1 MSAPYP
7 FPYKSV
13 ACTFL
18 LLWVFVFLFADLFAG
33 SFRTLGIKEGLG
45 SRQVFQINKDS
56 AGFVWV
62 YTHVGIDRYDGNE
75 IKHYKLDGM
84 VDSRDN
90 IQSSTTMMCD
100 KEGIVWVALKNG
112 KIYAYNKLTDSFQLR
127 VDLADYLP
135 SPVLY
140 NMLFDDENRLWLCMS
155 KGLYSWEE
163 SAGLSFAGL
172 KGQSVRCMVQMEDE
186 VFFAG
191 TDKGVFRLTK
201 AGAAGSSYTSLTP
214 FLLKSIQFFLY
225 MSFVLP
231 AKMLPTDRHKVSP
244 HTNFFISMAFH
255 QLAGRIL
262 FPSSGLPVLSIL

>member
-18 LLWVFVFLFADLFAG
+18 LLWVSVFLSADLFAG

-112 KIYAYNKLTDSFQLR
+112 KIYAYNKLT
-127 VDLADYLP
+127 
-135 SPVLY
+135 
-140 NMLFDDENRLWLCMS
+140 S
-155 KGLYSWEE
+155 KHW
-163 SAGLSFAGL
+163 
-172 KGQSVRCMVQMEDE
+172 
-186 VFFAG
+186 
-191 TDKGVFRLTK
+191 
-201 AGAAGSSYTSLTP
+201 
-214 FLLKSIQFFLY
+214 
-225 MSFVLP
+225 
-231 AKMLPTDRHKVSP
+231 
-244 HTNFFISMAFH
+244 AFH
-255 QLAGRIL
+255 SDLTA
-262 FPSSGLPVLSIL
+262 SSSTVVSSPWLLISNTHRT

>member
-1 MSAPYP
+1 MFAPYP
-7 FPYKSV
+7 FLYKSV

-18 LLWVFVFLFADLFAG
+18 LLWVFVFLSADLFAG

-45 SRQVFQINKDS
+45 SRQVFQIDKDS

-127 VDLADYLP
+127 VDLAGYLS

-140 NMLFDDENRLWLCMS
+140 NILFDDENRLWLCMS

-172 KGQSVRCMVQMEDE
+172 KGQSVRCMVQWKM
-186 VFFAG
+186 
-191 TDKGVFRLTK
+191 KC
-201 AGAAGSSYTSLTP
+201 
-214 FLLKSIQFFLY
+214 FLQ
-225 MSFVLP
+225 
-231 AKMLPTDRHKVSP
+231 APTRV
-244 HTNFFISMAFH
+244 
-255 QLAGRIL
+255 
-262 FPSSGLPVLSIL
+262 SSG

>member
-18 LLWVFVFLFADLFAG
+18 LLWVFVFLSADLFAG
-33 SFRTLGIKEGLG
+33 SFRTLGIKVGLG

-112 KIYAYNKLTDSFQLR
+112 KIYAYNKLTDSFNCVWTWPITCLLR
-127 VDLADYLP
+127 YCIICCLMTKTVCGCVCRRGFILGKKVQDCLLP
-135 SPVLY
+135 
-140 NMLFDDENRLWLCMS
+140 D
-155 KGLYSWEE
+155 
-163 SAGLSFAGL
+163 
-172 KGQSVRCMVQMEDE
+172 
-186 VFFAG
+186 
-191 TDKGVFRLTK
+191 
-201 AGAAGSSYTSLTP
+201 
-214 FLLKSIQFFLY
+214 
-225 MSFVLP
+225 
-231 AKMLPTDRHKVSP
+231 
-244 HTNFFISMAFH
+244 
-255 QLAGRIL
+255 
-262 FPSSGLPVLSIL
+262 

>member
-1 MSAPYP
+1 MG
-7 FPYKSV
+7 V
-13 ACTFL
+13 RFL
-18 LLWVFVFLFADLFAG
+18 SADLFAG

-186 VFFAG
+186 VFLQA
-191 TDKGVFRLTK
+191 
-201 AGAAGSSYTSLTP
+201 
-214 FLLKSIQFFLY
+214 
-225 MSFVLP
+225 
-231 AKMLPTDRHKVSP
+231 PTRV
-244 HTNFFISMAFH
+244 
-255 QLAGRIL
+255 
-262 FPSSGLPVLSIL
+262 SSG

>member
-112 KIYAYNKLTDSFQLR
+112 KS
-127 VDLADYLP
+127 
-135 SPVLY
+135 
-140 NMLFDDENRLWLCMS
+140 M
-155 KGLYSWEE
+155 
-163 SAGLSFAGL
+163 
-172 KGQSVRCMVQMEDE
+172 
-186 VFFAG
+186 
-191 TDKGVFRLTK
+191 
-201 AGAAGSSYTSLTP
+201 
-214 FLLKSIQFFLY
+214 
-225 MSFVLP
+225 
-231 AKMLPTDRHKVSP
+231 
-244 HTNFFISMAFH
+244 HTTN
-255 QLAGRIL
+255 
-262 FPSSGLPVLSIL
+262 

>member
-201 AGAAGSSYTSLTP
+201 AGAAGSSSFETRPVDRIQRCMWNRSMSSERSCSSVPFQTAYLCLTVP
-214 FLLKSIQFFLY
+214 KGKYI
-225 MSFVLP
+225 P
-231 AKMLPTDRHKVSP
+231 
-244 HTNFFISMAFH
+244 
-255 QLAGRIL
+255 
-262 FPSSGLPVLSIL
+262 